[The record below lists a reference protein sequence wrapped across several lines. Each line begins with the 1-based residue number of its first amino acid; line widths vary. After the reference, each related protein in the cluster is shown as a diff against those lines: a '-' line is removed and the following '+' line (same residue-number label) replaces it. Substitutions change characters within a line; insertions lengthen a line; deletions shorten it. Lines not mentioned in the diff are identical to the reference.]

1 MPVERAYIFFFNDD
15 DQPSVHA
22 SAGIT
27 RRFQPKPSYYAL
39 THLQRVLG
47 EYRFQNIMTN
57 EPGRLRVQEY
67 RNDSKR
73 IIWAVWSPTGDGRA
87 FTTLLDNIPGQLV
100 NAQRMPL
107 TANPSAPPAA
117 PQAGARQVKVQVD
130 ESPLYLVF
138 ENP

>member
-1 MPVERAYIFFFNDD
+1 
-15 DQPSVHA
+15 
-22 SAGIT
+22 
-27 RRFQPKPSYYAL
+27 
-39 THLQRVLG
+39 
-47 EYRFQNIMTN
+47 
-57 EPGRLRVQEY
+57 LRVQEY